1 MAAARR
7 GHELR
12 RLGIAAAWA
21 AVALG
26 SHGVRMAAQVK
37 TPPPRTPITTPT
49 KAAAAVAPQA
59 ASATITY
66 LSGATVY
73 LEIGTK
79 QGVVEGTTFT
89 VSRGGTVIAELA
101 ASFVSSTRTSCS
113 ITRGTVPLVV
123 GDSVRYVAAPPP
135 QEAISEVTTRGVA
148 PAANRGRRA
157 PLRGRIGVRY
167 LMINQGGGSTLRQPS
182 LDFRLDGSE
191 INGTSLGVAVDV
203 RMQRNSVSG
212 ASTSTTP
219 GSTRVYQ
226 AAVMRQRGSSGT
238 RWALGRQFATAL
250 SPIGI
255 FDGLALDLNGTH
267 VSGGALAGTQPDAA
281 TFAPSGA
288 RTEAGLWLQGHNAPG
303 SSTPWSTTVGAIG
316 SYDRGRIDREFLY
329 LRGTISSRAFSLYAA
344 EEVDAN
350 RGWKRKMA
358 GSFATLT
365 STVLTAQ
372 VNMSDAIAVSGGIDS
387 RRSVRLYR
395 DFINPEIAFDDALR
409 QGQWGELSLRPSRH
423 LRLSGDIRHS
433 GGGQEG
439 GSQAITA
446 ALSATQLTSLG
457 LGLRARSTQYTG
469 ALSEGRLSSVALEA
483 APNSIW
489 RLSLNGGVRTSSV
502 PGSGTPATKLTWA
515 GGDLDVAVG
524 RSLYLMLS
532 TYRES
537 GTAASSVQT
546 YVAVTWRF

>member
-1 MAAARR
+1 MATAQQ
-7 GHELR
+7 GHEIR

-21 AVALG
+21 VVALG
-26 SHGVRMAAQVK
+26 GHGVSLTAQVK
-37 TPPPRTPITTPT
+37 APTGTPAKTPA
-49 KAAAAVAPQA
+49 KAVAVAPP
-59 ASATITY
+59 ASRATITY
-66 LSGATVY
+66 ISGATVY
-73 LEIGTK
+73 LEIGAK
-79 QGVVEGTTFT
+79 QGVIEGTTFT
-89 VSRGGTVIAELA
+89 VSRNGLVVAELA
-101 ASFVSSTRTSCS
+101 ATYVSSTRTACS

-123 GDSVRYVAAPPP
+123 GDSVQYVAAPPP
-135 QEAISEVTTRGVA
+135 QEAISEATTRGVT

-157 PLRGRIGVRY
+157 PLRGRVGVRY
-167 LMINQGGGSTLRQPS
+167 LVVSQEGGSTLRQPS
-182 LDFRLDGSE
+182 LDLRLDGTQ

-203 RMQRNSVSG
+203 RMQRNIVSG
-212 ASTSTTP
+212 AAANSTP
-219 GSTRVYQ
+219 QAATRVYQ

-303 SSTPWSTTVGAIG
+303 NPTPWSATVGAIG

-350 RGWKRKMA
+350 RGWKRDVE

-372 VNMSDAIAVSGGIDS
+372 INMSDAIALSGGIDS

-423 LRLSGDIRHS
+423 LRLSSDIRHS

-439 GSQAITA
+439 GSQAVTA

-457 LGLRARSTQYTG
+457 LGLRARSTRYTG
-469 ALSEGRLSSVALEA
+469 ALSEGRLTSVAVEA
-483 APNSIW
+483 SPHQAW

-502 PGSGTPATKLTWA
+502 PGSGTPATRLTWA

-537 GTAASSVQT
+537 SVASTSGQT
-546 YVAVTWRF
+546 YLAVTWRF